1 MLAPLLIMLREG
13 LEAALVIGIIATYLR
28 RTGRSEWLP
37 AVWAGVLLAVAVSLF
52 AGAALQVLHA
62 GFPQRTQ
69 EMFEAVVA
77 LAAVAVLTWM
87 VFWMRSAARSI
98 RAGLEHD
105 LDVAFDGPG
114 RATIWA
120 LVGMAFLA
128 VAREGLESVFFLL
141 AIFQQSPGPGTP
153 LAALAGVAIAV
164 GLGIGIYSGGVRL
177 DLRRFFR
184 VSGLFI
190 LLVAAGLFSGAL
202 RSLHEAGLWNALQE
216 RVWDLSA
223 VLPASSVVGSVLS
236 ALVGYQESPAVGE
249 FLAWGLYLSVT
260 LVLFLRPAPAK
271 LARAA

>member
-28 RTGRSEWLP
+28 RSGRSEWLP
-37 AVWAGVLLAVAVSLF
+37 AVWVGVLLAVAVSFF
-52 AGAALQVLHA
+52 AGATLQVLHA

-69 EMFEAVVA
+69 EIFEAVVA

-98 RAGLEHD
+98 RSGLERD
-105 LDVAFDGPG
+105 LDAAFDGPG

-120 LVGMAFLA
+120 LVSMAFLA

-141 AIFQQSPGPGTP
+141 AIFQQSPGPGAP
-153 LAALAGVAIAV
+153 LAALAGVAIAA

-184 VSGLFI
+184 ISGLFI
-190 LLVAAGLFSGAL
+190 LLVAAGLVSGAL

-223 VLPASSVVGSVLS
+223 VLPGSSVVGSVLS
-236 ALVGYQESPAVGE
+236 ALVGYQESPALGE
-249 FLAWGLYLSVT
+249 FLVWGLYLSVT
-260 LVLFLRPAPAK
+260 LVLFLRPAPATP
-271 LARAA
+271 ARAA